1 MLFFT
6 TLCGLF
12 TLICAKEVPKFLFI
26 HERKK
31 TVWSGKPVKPAGY
44 RSKPAGLPD
53 SNRTEAG
60 LNLILNSAGYRPV
73 TGKPGRFTAT
83 GGRRLLETGR

>member
-12 TLICAKEVPKFLFI
+12 TLICAKKVPKFLFI

-31 TVWSGKPVKPAGY
+31 NGLERPGY

-73 TGKPGRFTAT
+73 TGKPDRFTAT
-83 GGRRLLETGR
+83 GGRRLPETGR

>member
-1 MLFFT
+1 M
-6 TLCGLF
+6 
-12 TLICAKEVPKFLFI
+12 
-26 HERKK
+26 KK

-60 LNLILNSAGYRPV
+60 FEFDFEFGRLPVNRAGLPLPEAGGYRKPV
-73 TGKPGRFTAT
+73 GKKTLG
-83 GGRRLLETGR
+83 ETR